1 MSNTTPSYNL
11 KQQKQ
16 SSSFQSFSINCFL
29 LVGLRE
35 AILDFSDQFEMATIL
50 IKYGHTITKM

>member
-16 SSSFQSFSINCFL
+16 SSSFQSFSIRKIN
-29 LVGLRE
+29 
-35 AILDFSDQFEMATIL
+35 TI
-50 IKYGHTITKM
+50 IEDARIFIV